1 LTTNVNNWHAGFD
14 KEISRHGYVKLSLPD
29 AMKAWVE
36 AQTKGGQYNNAS
48 EYVRDLIR
56 RDQREREK
64 LERLQAAVEQGRSSG
79 ISPRNADEILS
90 ADRAELQD
98 EG

>member
-1 LTTNVNNWHAGFD
+1 MATLN
-14 KEISRHGYVKLSLPD
+14 LSLPD

-56 RDQREREK
+56 RDQKERQQ
-64 LERLQAAVEQGRSSG
+64 LERLQAA
-79 ISPRNADEILS
+79 I
-90 ADRAELQD
+90 D
-98 EG
+98 EGRRSGVSDKSLDDIWQGVKQRHGE

>member
-1 LTTNVNNWHAGFD
+1 MATLN
-14 KEISRHGYVKLSLPD
+14 LSLPD

-36 AQTKGGQYNNAS
+36 AQTRGGQYNNAS

-56 RDQREREK
+56 RDQKERET
-64 LERLQAAVEQGRSSG
+64 LARLQAAIDQGRSSG
-79 ISPRNADEILS
+79 VSGRTAEEILE
-90 ADRAELQD
+90 AANAELHE